1 MGRTEGI
8 YDHTDLSPEDLIGQ
22 YRELWK
28 IEKAFRISKTD
39 LKVRPV
45 FHRLQRRIEAHIC
58 ISFVAYKVYK
68 EFERQL
74 SQRKSHI
81 TIERAIECLK
91 TIFGVTILH
100 PQSGLNKRMIHTNNE
115 DQILLLKYY
124 EVDPG

>member
-1 MGRTEGI
+1 MEI
-8 YDHTDLSPEDLIGQ
+8 L
-22 YRELWK
+22 
-28 IEKAFRISKTD
+28 KAFRISKTD

-45 FHRLQRRIEAHIC
+45 FHRLQRRIQAHIY
-58 ISFVAYKVYK
+58 ISFAAYKVYK

-100 PQSGLNKRMIHTNNE
+100 PHQA
-115 DQILLLKYY
+115 
-124 EVDPG
+124 